1 MLIKT
6 KVLFFLIGALS
17 CVALV
22 PYLIL
27 YLNSGELKAEAV
39 NNIEER
45 LQSIEVQLE
54 KIRHNL
60 PLVQS
65 EPIDLSTQ
73 QLIINE
79 QRLKLLIED
88 TILGLVEVGEIN
100 FGGQQINEVIT
111 KENQIKQLAED
122 RQQEIYD
129 EVQDWVNQEIEANTF
144 TMTKLVFNPLMNS
157 LSPNKINK
165 LISSVVMR
173 IQSGEI
179 DGRIVTQ

>member
-22 PYLIL
+22 SSLIL
-27 YLNSGELKAEAV
+27 YVNSGELKAEAV

-54 KIRHNL
+54 IIRHNL

-111 KENQIKQLAED
+111 KEHQIKQLAED

-129 EVQDWVNQEIEANTF
+129 EVQ
-144 TMTKLVFNPLMNS
+144 
-157 LSPNKINK
+157 
-165 LISSVVMR
+165 
-173 IQSGEI
+173 
-179 DGRIVTQ
+179 